1 MPLGLFVVMNLLSGI
16 SIKHPS
22 LWEGLVRLLHLVIQT
37 RPEHGIRSYLAIG
50 YSDMGRMNGIAL
62 ESLRTF
68 KCTVEH
74 YVAVA

>member
-16 SIKHPS
+16 TIKHPS

-37 RPEHGIRSYLAIG
+37 RSEHGVRSYLAVG
-50 YSDMGRMNGIAL
+50 YGNVSRMNGIAL
-62 ESLRTF
+62 ESLWTF
-68 KCTVEH
+68 ECAIEH